1 MFNHILIVR
10 ESRFT
15 TIPVLEFT
23 TFVFK
28 FCQHTFYSRNGDVA
42 SLIGRDFAFTLDTV
56 TFVDIIV
63 NVFVKR

>member
-15 TIPVLEFT
+15 TIPVLSFT

-28 FCQHTFYSRNGDVA
+28 FCRHTSYSRNGDVA
-42 SLIGRDFAFTLDTV
+42 LLMILILL
-56 TFVDIIV
+56 
-63 NVFVKR
+63 